1 MPGVTEEQITAAKQM
16 SAIEFLRRYRPGQLV
31 KAESRGE
38 FQLKEHDSFKINET
52 TSLWH
57 WKSRDV
63 GGKSALDYLIK
74 VEGLKFVEAVQ
85 TLVSTARSSKP
96 ASGQESSTKAPTTT
110 TLCLLG
116 RTKPVLPGMLFC
128 VVPIHGETHSRQRCP
143 AAISGFVF
151 VSRRKGKAKNSP
163 YMKPQ

>member
-63 GGKSALDYLIK
+63 GGNSHK
-74 VEGLKFVEAVQ
+74 VL
-85 TLVSTARSSKP
+85 RNIW
-96 ASGQESSTKAPTTT
+96 
-110 TLCLLG
+110 
-116 RTKPVLPGMLFC
+116 
-128 VVPIHGETHSRQRCP
+128 PIISRIRM
-143 AAISGFVF
+143 
-151 VSRRKGKAKNSP
+151 RRF
-163 YMKPQ
+163 

>member
-63 GGKSALDYLIK
+63 GGKSAIDYLIK
-74 VEGLKFVEAVQ
+74 VEGLKFGEEVQ
-85 TLVSTARSSKP
+85 TLCEENPSDIPHVSKP
-96 ASGQESSTKAPTTT
+96 EEPRG
-110 TLCLLG
+110 LL
-116 RTKPVLPGMLFC
+116 
-128 VVPIHGETHSRQRCP
+128 
-143 AAISGFVF
+143 
-151 VSRRKGKAKNSP
+151 
-163 YMKPQ
+163 

>member
-85 TLVSTARSSKP
+85 TLCGENPSYGSACFPAGTAEGISF
-96 ASGQESSTKAPTTT
+96 AAGSGK
-110 TLCLLG
+110 
-116 RTKPVLPGMLFC
+116 
-128 VVPIHGETHSRQRCP
+128 
-143 AAISGFVF
+143 
-151 VSRRKGKAKNSP
+151 
-163 YMKPQ
+163 

>member
-85 TLVSTARSSKP
+85 TYAGKTP
-96 ASGQESSTKAPTTT
+96 AMF
-110 TLCLLG
+110 
-116 RTKPVLPGMLFC
+116 RLFPSRNSRRNFFC
-128 VVPIHGETHSRQRCP
+128 RRQRKITAGCLP
-143 AAISGFVF
+143 IF
-151 VSRRKGKAKNSP
+151 
-163 YMKPQ
+163 

>member
-57 WKSRDV
+57 WKA
-63 GGKSALDYLIK
+63 GMSA
-74 VEGLKFVEAVQ
+74 A
-85 TLVSTARSSKP
+85 
-96 ASGQESSTKAPTTT
+96 KAPLTI
-110 TLCLLG
+110 LLRLRG
-116 RTKPVLPGMLFC
+116 
-128 VVPIHGETHSRQRCP
+128 
-143 AAISGFVF
+143 
-151 VSRRKGKAKNSP
+151 
-163 YMKPQ
+163 

>member
-74 VEGLKFVEAVQ
+74 VEGLRFVEAVQ
-85 TLVSTARSSKP
+85 TL
-96 ASGQESSTKAPTTT
+96 
-110 TLCLLG
+110 
-116 RTKPVLPGMLFC
+116 
-128 VVPIHGETHSRQRCP
+128 
-143 AAISGFVF
+143 
-151 VSRRKGKAKNSP
+151 
-163 YMKPQ
+163 

>member
-74 VEGLKFVEAVQ
+74 VEGLKFVEAGAD
-85 TLVSTARSSKP
+85 LMR
-96 ASGQESSTKAPTTT
+96 G
-110 TLCLLG
+110 
-116 RTKPVLPGMLFC
+116 
-128 VVPIHGETHSRQRCP
+128 
-143 AAISGFVF
+143 
-151 VSRRKGKAKNSP
+151 
-163 YMKPQ
+163 KPQLYSACFPAGTAEGISFAAGSGK

>member
-57 WKSRDV
+57 WKS
-63 GGKSALDYLIK
+63 GMSA
-74 VEGLKFVEAVQ
+74 A
-85 TLVSTARSSKP
+85 
-96 ASGQESSTKAPTTT
+96 KAPLTI
-110 TLCLLG
+110 LLRLRG
-116 RTKPVLPGMLFC
+116 
-128 VVPIHGETHSRQRCP
+128 
-143 AAISGFVF
+143 
-151 VSRRKGKAKNSP
+151 
-163 YMKPQ
+163 